1 MLDLNEVNQWKNNGY
16 VIKSNIIENNL
27 ITKSIEFLKS
37 TDCENMFVNE
47 FGSNNNQLEFPTGFI
62 IDKITIN
69 QNIIKCVKQ
78 LLNTDDILL
87 AQSDAWRKT
96 DKNSLNSD
104 QRMHM
109 DYGNNTFLHPSD
121 WNMPETVAIIIYFS
135 DINDTGGGTAI
146 VPRQNDDDELY
157 KAPYVNMPGY
167 GNLKFYNNKSQ
178 AEEYLS
184 KFNGIG
190 KFRNKLYDREIITKP
205 KEGDIL
211 FYRLDTWHRGTPL
224 FKGKARYVMNLLFK
238 KKECYWINYW
248 NIGLTRKMYD
258 GFLEKM
264 FTEMTPEQ
272 RSVLGVPK
280 PGDKYWTLEKLEYL
294 KARYP
299 NINIQPYKLYIN

>member
-16 VIKSNIIENNL
+16 VIKSNIIENDL

-37 TDCENMFVNE
+37 TKCENMFVNE

-121 WNMPETVAIIIYFS
+121 WHIPEAVAIIIYFS

-146 VPRQNDDDELY
+146 VPKQKDDDELY
-157 KAPYVNMPGY
+157 KPPYVNMPGY

-184 KFNGIG
+184 KFNGVG
-190 KFRNKLYDREIITKP
+190 KFRNKLYDREIITTP

-224 FKGKARYVMNLLFK
+224 LKGKIRYVMNLLFK
-238 KKECYWINYW
+238 KKECNWINYW
-248 NIGLTRKMYD
+248 NVGLTKKMYN

-299 NINIQPYKLYIN
+299 NINIHPYKLNIN